1 MFLSPS
7 PRHPHL
13 SFPSCQTSSSIDY
26 ATLFGAGFSPKTMV
40 EQYLLESAATSYHT
54 SPTSPSDLIDT
65 PWGFIP
71 IVDAAKNRS
80 IDQ

>member
-7 PRHPHL
+7 PRRPHL

-26 ATLFGAGFSPKTMV
+26 TASFGAGFSPKTMV

-54 SPTSPSDLIDT
+54 SPTSPSDLMGAS
-65 PWGFIP
+65 WGFIP
-71 IVDAAKNRS
+71 IVDAP
-80 IDQ
+80 

>member
-1 MFLSPS
+1 M
-7 PRHPHL
+7 
-13 SFPSCQTSSSIDY
+13 D
-26 ATLFGAGFSPKTMV
+26 

-54 SPTSPSDLIDT
+54 SPTSPSDLMGT